1 MSGRTSAANTDV
13 SVPIGSVSAAAA
25 ILSSTGRPGRRS
37 RLIFD
42 DNARVA
48 AWCEQQIEH
57 FSGWGSDPRA
67 IGYELEGEL
76 AGAVVYTN
84 YSGANVFATIAMT
97 APITKRFLFSIFWC
111 PFVQFGV
118 NHISCAIEAS
128 NLKSVNL
135 CSRMGFLLEGRMREA
150 AVGGEDVLIM
160 GMLKRECPW
169 LAIGPK
175 R

>member
-1 MSGRTSAANTDV
+1 MTTFSRRAA
-13 SVPIGSVSAAAA
+13 
-25 ILSSTGRPGRRS
+25 RS

-48 AWCEQQIEH
+48 FWCAQQIEH

-67 IGYELEGEL
+67 IGYELDGEL
-76 AGAVVYTN
+76 RGGVVYTN
-84 YSGANVFATIAMT
+84 YSGANVFATIALT

-118 NHISCAIEAS
+118 NHITCAIEES
-128 NLKSVNL
+128 NLKSVSL
-135 CSRMGFLLEGRMREA
+135 CTRMGFCVEGRMRES
-150 AVGGEDVLIM
+150 AVNGEDVLIM